1 MTKKILSFL
10 TVIVLCLLLV
20 IPAFAEDDM
29 LTIGA
34 SVIPSQRLKPL
45 LVDDAGLLSENEKA
59 ELLEKL
65 EAYSA
70 ELECD
75 FVIVTVPTF
84 NGKDRMAYADD
95 FYDYNGYG
103 QGEKRDGMLFLL
115 GMAERQWWIST
126 TGEAMELSEEKLQ
139 NCVEKYSSDLT
150 DGNYAAAFSGIT
162 DNLYKAMNSVR
173 HPTVETKWIFIDLA
187 IGFVIAFIIMKAVTA
202 NLKSVKSRVDA
213 NEYVVPGSLAL
224 DQSYD
229 RFLYSNVARTEKA
242 SSSSGNGS
250 HTSSSGTSHGGTGG
264 SF

>member
-1 MTKKILSFL
+1 MTKKLLSFL
-10 TVIVLCLLLV
+10 TVIVLCLMLV

-34 SVIPSQRLKPL
+34 SAIPSQRLKPL

-59 ELLEKL
+59 DLLKKL
-65 EAYSA
+65 EGYSA

-84 NGKDRMAYADD
+84 NGKDRMDYADD

-103 QGEKRDGMLFLL
+103 QGEKRDGILFLL

-126 TGEAMELSEEKLQ
+126 TGEAMKLSEEKLQ
-139 NCVEKYSSDLT
+139 NCVDKYSSDLT
-150 DGNYAAAFSGIT
+150 DGNYAAAFSGIM
-162 DNLYKAMNSVR
+162 DNLYKAMDSVR